1 MEVKDSMTVYDNV
14 KEQITD
20 IEDYIL
26 QDKVKL
32 VPLHKGQKEPYGK
45 NWNTKKY
52 SLEYIKNY
60 DGNLGILPGYN
71 HTDTSLAIID
81 IDGYSR
87 NSTDKEYKAE
97 TQEAIYNCLKE
108 IPGAMIVRSQSG
120 GKHIY
125 LWNRTPH
132 KQNHEVSKRLHFP
145 DDFGIPELRGKSLF
159 HSIEIFSND
168 AKRQCLL
175 PGCVIIN
182 KATNEKKHY
191 TRISQI
197 DKLSDIGV
205 VDDIW
210 ETVKNKMIEHGYSY
224 HETNPEETTPQEYEE
239 KQVLKSLTNKECEE
253 VAITTAD
260 ILKEVDGAK
269 HTASL
274 MLGGYF
280 SRHIT
285 KKSAKKICD
294 KVIPHIHFDNNSA
307 FIHTVL
313 QNYDKADEHLGGLPT
328 LKKMLLSATNDLDKT
343 DGLLFRIKRVCD
355 ANFKH
360 DILFKKYS
368 NYRKKYLRI
377 DYNNNS
383 ISFYTW
389 EKYYN
394 KKTETYEIRYTDVY
408 DVLNISPV
416 KIYESFNIL
425 EKQASP
431 KLCFTF
437 YSRGMPYQQT
447 IEGTDVENVE
457 KQLSKRPGVV
467 LKPKEYKGLIN
478 EIIKE
483 YVRLDLIHIVED
495 IAVPG
500 VFINPITN
508 TLARADKNGA
518 VEITKP
524 SKEKVK
530 EGLEIWNK
538 LHTVY
543 PGDKTKLSHIIRYG
557 LICPFSYILKIKY
570 EWLPLLFLYGASQ
583 TAKTT
588 LAEISLCPYVEI
600 NDDVSIGGASV
611 NTEYRLGNALSRQG
625 YGDVINEPGQMIS
638 RLEMQE
644 LIKRAIES
652 GYCREKQENGIHTKI
667 PAYSNMIFTSNSYIP
682 TQDAF
687 IRRSEFVE
695 FTSSERMND
704 ADKRRFNRT
713 FNHVNWNNTDFLRL
727 RSVGDYIIWYASEH
741 LDLLSRERKEI
752 VDTFIQSAYDYCG
765 MIAPE
770 WLFQD
775 TELMDISS
783 SDNEILDDFRGLV
796 LKDYRHLVGNSSI
809 VMKLAETTPE
819 VHIGESLDGII
830 EEIDVEYERF
840 KNIFRALLKNHYVDY
855 LHYQYVHGVEYVIVN
870 TSVRR
875 AMGNVT
881 VNQITCKGL
890 ADYMNCDYK
899 NISYTGET
907 IKGFRMVLDDFLNF
921 LSTGVIK

>member
-1 MEVKDSMTVYDNV
+1 MTVYDNV

-45 NWNTKKY
+45 NWNTKEY
-52 SLEYIKNY
+52 SLEYIKNH

-132 KQNHEVSKRLHFP
+132 RQNHEVSKNLFFP

-159 HSIEIFSND
+159 HSIEIFSN
-168 AKRQCLL
+168 AGKRQCLL

-182 KATNEKKHY
+182 KATNEEKHY

-197 DKLSDIGV
+197 NKLSDIGV
-205 VDDIW
+205 VDDVW
-210 ETVKNKMIEHGYSY
+210 ETVKNKMIEHGYTY
-224 HETNPEETTPQEYEE
+224 NKTEPEDTTDQYEN
-239 KQVLKSLTNKECEE
+239 KQVLKSLTKTECKELSKT
-253 VAITTAD
+253 VAT
-260 ILKEVDGAK
+260 ILKEMDGAK

-285 KKSAKKICD
+285 KKSAKRVCEYT
-294 KVIPHIHFDNNSA
+294 IPLVKFDNNQA

-313 QNYDKADEHLGGLPT
+313 QNYDKTNEHLGGLPT
-328 LKKMLLSATNDLDKT
+328 LKDMLISATGNKDKT
-343 DGLLFRIKRVCD
+343 DGLIFRVKRICD
-355 ANFKH
+355 TNFSH
-360 DILFKKYS
+360 IILFKELTQNK
-368 NYRKKYLRI
+368 KKYIKI
-377 DYNNNS
+377 DYAKNC

-389 EKYYN
+389 NRTYDKKDNDYKVTYTEK
-394 KKTETYEIRYTDVY
+394 Y

-437 YSRGMPYQQT
+437 YSKGMPYQQT

-457 KQLSKRPGVV
+457 KQLSKRPGIV

-500 VFINPITN
+500 IFINPITDS
-508 TLARADKNGA
+508 LARADKNGV

-530 EGLEIWNK
+530 EGLMVWDK
-538 LHTVY
+538 LHKVY

-557 LICPFSYILKIKY
+557 LICPFSYILKTEY
-570 EWLPLLFLYGASQ
+570 EWTPLLFLYGASQ

-652 GYCREKQENGIHTKI
+652 AYCREKQENGIHIKI

-695 FTSSERMND
+695 FTSSERMNET
-704 ADKRRFNRT
+704 DKKHFNRT
-713 FNHVNWNNTDFLRL
+713 FNHVNWNHTDFLKL
-727 RSVGDYIIWYASEH
+727 RAVGDYIIYYVSQN
-741 LDLLSRERKEI
+741 LSLLSRERKEI
-752 VDTFIQSAYDYCG
+752 VDTFITECYDYCG
-765 MIAPE
+765 LEAPK
-770 WLFQD
+770 WLYND

-783 SDNEILDDFRGLV
+783 SDNEVLDDFRGLV
-796 LKDYRHLVGNSSI
+796 LRDYKHLASSSSI
-809 VMKLAETTPE
+809 VNKIATTADKVSPGEKLDH
-819 VHIGESLDGII
+819 VFDDG
-830 EEIDVEYERF
+830 VEYQRF
-840 KNIFRALLKNHYVDY
+840 RNVFIALLKNHYMDY
-855 LHYQYVHGVEYVIVN
+855 LHYQLVRGVEYVIVN

-875 AMGNVT
+875 AMAGVC

-890 ADYMNCDYK
+890 ADYMNCKYK
-899 NISYTGET
+899 NISYDGES
-907 IKGFRMVLDDFLNF
+907 IKGFRLPLDSFLNF
-921 LSTGVIK
+921 LSTGVVS

>member
-1 MEVKDSMTVYDNV
+1 MTVYDKL
-14 KEQITD
+14 KEQIPD
-20 IEDYIL
+20 IE
-26 QDKVKL
+26 
-32 VPLHKGQKEPYGK
+32 
-45 NWNTKKY
+45 
-52 SLEYIKNY
+52 EYIKNDKIKLVPIKKGQKKPRGENWNHNKHTLKY
-60 DGNLGILPGYN
+60 FQKYEGNLGILPGYN

-159 HSIEIFSND
+159 HSIEIFSNA

-175 PGCVIIN
+175 PGSVIIN
-182 KATNEKKHY
+182 EATGKEKQY
-191 TRISQI
+191 TRISEI
-197 DKLSDIGV
+197 KNLSDVAI
-205 VDDIW
+205 VDDVW

-224 HETNPEETTPQEYEE
+224 HETIDETNEEDSYEIQKHE
-239 KQVLKSLTNKECEE
+239 LKNLNHDEIKKVSECLISIWKTCGGGTHDL
-253 VAITTAD
+253 ARD
-260 ILKEVDGAK
+260 
-269 HTASL
+269 
-274 MLGGYF
+274 LGGYF

-285 KKSAKKICD
+285 IKSTKKISNYMIE
-294 KVIPHIHFDNNSA
+294 KINFRDNGVDFRRN
-307 FIHTVL
+307 L
-313 QNYDKADEHLGGLPT
+313 LYNYNINPETENIGGLPSVLRFLKDSQRYTQDQIDKYEFT
-328 LKKMLLSATNDLDKT
+328 LQKICNP
-343 DGLLFRIKRVCD
+343 
-355 ANFKH
+355 NFKH

-600 NDDVSIGGASV
+600 NDDVSIGGASA

-625 YGDVINEPGQMIS
+625 YGEVINEPGQMIS

-752 VDTFIQSAYDYCG
+752 VDTFIKAAYDYCG

-875 AMGNVT
+875 AMGKVT